1 MLTNTL
7 LVQTIICRSVALTSV
22 CVNGVAYIQKIFL
35 LMSGGL
41 FLAIIYCTVMAL
53 SVPYVLEHQ
62 ERFKAS
68 VSPIGFAFSYLLDIV
83 AILVAMISVRVRA

>member
-1 MLTNTL
+1 MVW
-7 LVQTIICRSVALTSV
+7 LV
-22 CVNGVAYIQKIFL
+22 QKIFL